1 MNLDIRGVDYHLITD
16 GDGTTEPTGV
26 PVHGFS
32 GSSADWA
39 EITPKL
45 RAMGRAVV
53 AVDLAGHGRSQT
65 TDDPARYS
73 MAETVRHLDAIAAH
87 PGLTQADW
95 LGYPMGGGAGAPFSL
110 AHPPRRPPP
119 LPQSAP

>member
-16 GDGTTEPTGV
+16 GDRTTEPTV
-26 PVHGFS
+26 VLLHGFS

-53 AVDLAGHGRSQT
+53 AVDPAGHRRAHT
-65 TDDPARYS
+65 PHDPARHS
-73 MAETVRHLDAIAAH
+73 MAETIRDPDAIAA
-87 PGLTQADW
+87 PLGLTPADW
-95 LGYPMGGGAGAPFSL
+95 LRDSIGRPVALPFPPT
-110 AHPPRRPPP
+110 HPPPARPPI
-119 LPQSAP
+119 